1 MINRQNSRYAV
12 ENSRNWRERFAEGQ
26 VIPAL
31 PLALDDGGKYSER
44 HERALVRYYRDAGAG
59 GLAVGVH
66 STQFEIHDKAVG
78 LYQPVLELAAAVA
91 EEKGERTM
99 VLIAGVIGGTGEACR
114 EAALAK
120 DLGYDAVLAGLTAF
134 PDAPEAELLE
144 HLREVASILPVIG
157 FYLQDP
163 VGGRFLSRDFWR
175 GFAEIPGVAGVKI
188 APFNRYRTLDVI
200 QGIEASGRTDIV
212 LYTGNDDNIIPDL
225 VTPINGEGGEARFI
239 RGGLLGQWGV
249 WTSRACTLLEQ
260 IKRERESGAISL
272 ELLGQ
277 HVGLTE
283 CNAAIF
289 DAVNTFAGV
298 LPGIHYVLHKQGLM
312 PGIRCLDPSL
322 RLSPGQREAID
333 LAAGRYAFLRDDGF
347 VKPRLADWLAD

>member
-1 MINRQNSRYAV
+1 M
-12 ENSRNWRERFAEGQ
+12 ENSRNWREQFAEGQ

-31 PLALDDGGKYSER
+31 PLALDEEGLLSER

-66 STQFEIHDKAVG
+66 STQFEIHDEAVG
-78 LYQPVLELAAAVA
+78 LYKPILELAASVA
-91 EEKGERTM
+91 GEKGDREM
-99 VLIAGVIGGTGEACR
+99 VLIAGVIGDTAEACR

-120 DLGYDAVLAGLTAF
+120 ELGYDAVLAGLTAF
-134 PDAPEAELLE
+134 PDASERKLLE
-144 HLREVASILPVIG
+144 HLGEVANILPVIG
-157 FYLQDP
+157 FYLQEP
-163 VGGRFLSRDFWR
+163 VGGRFLSRNFWR
-175 GFAEIPGVAGVKI
+175 GFAEIPGAAGVKI

-200 QGIEASGRTDIV
+200 NGIEASGRNDIV

-225 VTPINGEGGEARFI
+225 VTPINGEAGEARFI

-249 WTSRACTLLEQ
+249 WTSRACALLEE
-260 IKRERESGAISL
+260 IKRERESGMISL

-289 DAVNTFAGV
+289 DAENTFAGV
-298 LPGIHYVLHKQGLM
+298 LPGIHYVLHQQGLM
-312 PGIRCLDPSL
+312 PSIRCLDPSL

-333 LAAGRYAFLRDDGF
+333 TAAERYAFLRDDDF
-347 VKPRLADWLAD
+347 VKPRLAGWLAG

>member
-1 MINRQNSRYAV
+1 M

-31 PLALDDGGKYSER
+31 PLALDDEGKFSER

-66 STQFEIHDKAVG
+66 STQFEIHEKTVG
-78 LYQPVLELAAAVA
+78 LYEPVLELAAAVA
-91 EEKGERTM
+91 EEKGSREM
-99 VLIAGVIGGTGEACR
+99 VLIAGVIGDTAAACG

-120 DLGYDAVLAGLTAF
+120 ELGYDAVLAGLTAY
-134 PDAPEAELLE
+134 PDAPEEALLK
-144 HLREVASILPVIG
+144 HLEEVAKILPVIG
-157 FYLQDP
+157 FYLQDA
-163 VGGRFLSRDFWR
+163 VGGRFLSREFWR

-200 QGIEASGRTDIV
+200 EGIGASGRSDVI

-239 RGGLLGQWGV
+239 SGGLLGQWGV
-249 WTSRACTLLEQ
+249 WTSRACALLER
-260 IKRERESGAISL
+260 IKRERESGEISL
-272 ELLGQ
+272 ELLRQ

-312 PGIRCLDPSL
+312 PGIRCLDASL
-322 RLSPGQREAID
+322 KLSPGQREAID
-333 LAAGRYAFLRDDGF
+333 RAAERYPFLRDDDF
-347 VKPRLADWLAD
+347 VKARLADWLAG